1 MEQSAVGDHGGQ
13 SGDEDG
19 DANDQ
24 RPDHREARATSTCA
38 SGPSSV
44 ARSSRSGIALELPV
58 GAVVDLDRTA
68 DSPVDLF
75 VNGLC
80 FGHGHLL
87 VTEDGEWAIEVQS
100 LTSLRSASRRWWAA
114 PASTANN
121 RHHERKHI

>member
-1 MEQSAVGDHGGQ
+1 M
-13 SGDEDG
+13 
-19 DANDQ
+19 
-24 RPDHREARATSTCA
+24 P
-38 SGPSSV
+38 
-44 ARSSRSGIALELPV
+44 ALELPV

-100 LTSLRSASRRWWAA
+100 LTKPAVRKPRWSAA
-114 PASTANN
+114 PASSDEPTDTMKGSN
-121 RHHERKHI
+121 